1 MLVLDTVK
9 KWVKTWFFEVETPEE
24 YEISQNRFYIWLDL
38 QVNEKQISTHL
49 LEGIKV
55 WIKNQLSKHERQWL
69 NYVRLHVPGMDQ
81 RTSSVGEALHWS
93 MKSGFDGVQS
103 SMAPETAAVKMV
115 TKANR
120 RGKKVERQNAEQAS
134 RTKVWTS
141 TQTQQYL
148 TDFCAKKTEIEWN
161 LAPCYKVVQIA
172 KDHYL
177 VYRRDSDEVEGKD
190 ELSTVNYKTCLFPIN
205 RANVILSLSRLS
217 MLWIIHRI

>member
-1 MLVLDTVK
+1 
-9 KWVKTWFFEVETPEE
+9 
-24 YEISQNRFYIWLDL
+24 
-38 QVNEKQISTHL
+38 
-49 LEGIKV
+49 
-55 WIKNQLSKHERQWL
+55 
-69 NYVRLHVPGMDQ
+69 MDQ

-115 TKANR
+115 SKANR
-120 RGKKVERQNAEQAS
+120 NGKKVERHNAEQAS

-161 LAPCYKVVQIA
+161 LAPKYKVVQIA

-177 VYRRDSDEVEGKD
+177 VYRRDDDAVVGKHR
-190 ELSTVNYKTCLFPIN
+190 LN
-205 RANVILSLSRLS
+205 NV
-217 MLWIIHRI
+217 